1 MWQVHTEKLS
11 WFSLFLTTFGTN
23 DPKKIRLEKN
33 LNYFK
38 MTRYS
43 QRFQGVKCS
52 NTLKLYI
59 LKALGKN
66 RFYFFFSSSD
76 MQKIHHLL
84 GCSAIDINSSS
95 NFFFKFFAFS
105 NLICQD
111 FYRLQIKTIS
121 STKMLYWPEKK
132 LKQYAWKKGVLTREK
147 IKTSLTKILLQKVIN
162 ITAFI

>member
-111 FYRLQIKTIS
+111 FYRLQLKTIS
-121 STKMLYWPEKK
+121 STKKLYWLEKK
-132 LKQYAWKKGVLTREK
+132 LKQHVWKKVFWLEKKLKQAWQKYFYKKLLT
-147 IKTSLTKILLQKVIN
+147 
-162 ITAFI
+162 